1 MDLAVRM
8 ERLMR
13 IRTNQSGDIKFIH
26 SEGDNVRNLREFVA
40 AVRYFY

>member
-13 IRTNQSGDIKFIH
+13 RIRTKQTGNFKVILSG
-26 SEGDNVRNLREFVA
+26 G
-40 AVRYFY
+40 